1 MDLTLSAVVFSLF
14 ASLLTL
20 CYILRSWTPY
30 ANKNIESPQKLPEAE
45 GAWPIIGHFHL
56 FCGKKLPHVLLGSMA
71 EKYGPIFAIKLGTQK
86 ALVVSDWKVAKD
98 CYSSNDKVF
107 LNRPKSIGVE
117 VMAYNYAM
125 SGLGPYGP
133 YWQKMRKITRQLLS
147 VNQIEMSEHLRI
159 SEIKESME
167 DIYDF
172 WLKNKSCQNQM
183 VKIDMNQWFGC
194 LTMNIVLRTIVGQ
207 RYNFNNEKGVQFSKL
222 IRFFSEQVGSFVL
235 RDYVS
240 VLRRLDWGGY
250 EKAMRKAAKETDCIL
265 RGWLQEHKQR
275 RKLKDEHHDI
285 MDMLLSRID
294 GATSQDFEGFEP
306 DAVVKATSLA
316 YISGA
321 ADSTRVTLTWALSL
335 LISNP
340 DVLKKA
346 RDELSHHV
354 GRNRQVEESDIK
366 NLVYLQAIFKE
377 SMRLYPASL
386 LLPPRES
393 LEDCVV
399 SGYNVPKHTRLIVNV
414 SKIHR
419 DPQVWPNPDEFR
431 PERFLTSH
439 QNVDVKGNQY
449 ELLPFGSGRRR
460 CPGMF
465 LGLRLVQLAL
475 ASLIHGFEF
484 EKADDEP
491 DDMSATAGLT
501 NSITQCNILLKPIIS
516 VK

>member
-183 VKIDMNQWFGC
+183 
-194 LTMNIVLRTIVGQ
+194 
-207 RYNFNNEKGVQFSKL
+207 
-222 IRFFSEQVGSFVL
+222 VGSFVL